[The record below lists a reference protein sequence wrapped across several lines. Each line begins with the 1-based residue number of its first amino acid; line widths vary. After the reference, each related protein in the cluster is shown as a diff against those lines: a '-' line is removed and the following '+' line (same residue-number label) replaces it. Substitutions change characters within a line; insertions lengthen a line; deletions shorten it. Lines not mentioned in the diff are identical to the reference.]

1 MGKEHWEEDF
11 EPTEKEYLN
20 AINSRTQSIYD
31 FTKDLEDVIQ
41 DEHDSTINSIDQ
53 TYRQIGNL
61 AGSIGIVQILN
72 VISITLSIIVLYK
85 VW

>member
-1 MGKEHWEEDF
+1 MGKEHWEEEF
-11 EPTEKEYLN
+11 EPTQEEYLD

-31 FTKDLEDVIQ
+31 FTKDLEDVIE
-41 DEHDSTINSIDQ
+41 DEHGRTIHSIDQ
-53 TYRQIGNL
+53 TYKQVGNL
-61 AGSIGIVQILN
+61 ADNIGIVQILN